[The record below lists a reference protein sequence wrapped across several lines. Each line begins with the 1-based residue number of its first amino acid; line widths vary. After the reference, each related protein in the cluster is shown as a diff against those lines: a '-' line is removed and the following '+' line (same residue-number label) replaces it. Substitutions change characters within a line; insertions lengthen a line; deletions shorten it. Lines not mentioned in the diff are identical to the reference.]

1 MNFPCHTDG
10 GVICTHFLEHILTI
24 CIRHPN
30 LCIPSDKRV
39 SLLEIYPEELTERRI
54 KRCIYKAV
62 YHSTVYNCEKMEAAN
77 DRELVL

>member
-1 MNFPCHTDG
+1 MAPASKKKKKKK
-10 GVICTHFLEHILTI
+10 ICVDLM
-24 CIRHPN
+24 
-30 LCIPSDKRV
+30 IP
-39 SLLEIYPEELTERRI
+39 LLEIYPEELTERRI

>member
-1 MNFPCHTDG
+1 MAPASKKKKN
-10 GVICTHFLEHILTI
+10 ICVDLM
-24 CIRHPN
+24 
-30 LCIPSDKRV
+30 IP
-39 SLLEIYPEELTERRI
+39 LLEIYPEELIEQRI

>member
-1 MNFPCHTDG
+1 M
-10 GVICTHFLEHILTI
+10 
-24 CIRHPN
+24 
-30 LCIPSDKRV
+30 IP
-39 SLLEIYPEELTERRI
+39 LLEIYPEELTERRI